1 MLKQLLALSQNRRHI
16 AGRTVAATVL
26 GQHLLARERS
36 PYVRAVTQE
45 PGSHVQAVVSAHEA
59 ATDAGLEMLA
69 KGGTAADAAI
79 AVAAALSVVE
89 GWFSSV
95 LGGGTWALYYD
106 ADMDEVT
113 SLDGVGPTGSK
124 ATPEDYEARSRKSG
138 IHQSIVPGAW
148 DGWMVW
154 LETYGRLDLGQV
166 LEPATRLAR
175 DGSPASADLA
185 SWASI
190 LEDQIFS
197 YPASERIY
205 APDGVLPSRGDT
217 LFMLDLANTFDALV
231 NAYNEGLAESRSA
244 AVQAARDYYYRGPL
258 AEAIVAY
265 SDEND
270 GYLTLEDFSTFATG
284 IVDPIS
290 IDYGKDIRVF
300 QNPPNSQGITMLLAL
315 NIVKEMGLSD
325 YDVDDA
331 DAVHIQVEA
340 MKLAFADRYEHIGD
354 PARVEIPVEELLSD
368 EYAAEQRER
377 IDLDRAMEWPIQS
390 DVAARPVPS
399 HTTTFQVVDRYG
411 NAASVT
417 ASLGAQFLVIGDTGI
432 HMNNRMRMLSVEE
445 GNANELT
452 PGFKVR
458 HTSCPYLSLRAGRP
472 YVLGGNT
479 GVDTQ
484 PQGQM
489 QQFLSVVEFG
499 LDAQEAISRPRW
511 VTTSFPAGIPPW
523 TPGNELQMQRGFS
536 PTLLSE
542 LQVKGHDIV
551 IDEGTFGAAS
561 MLIVNDDGTDADVG
575 AEPGLATS
583 SGEVIPAGS

>member
-1 MLKQLLALSQNRRHI
+1 MLRQLLALSQNRRHL
-16 AGRTVAATVL
+16 AGGTVAATML
-26 GQHLLARERS
+26 GQHMLAGERS
-36 PYVRAVTQE
+36 PYVRAVAQE
-45 PGSHVQAVVSAHEA
+45 PGSHVQAAVSAHEA
-59 ATDAGLEMLA
+59 ATDAGLEILA
-69 KGGTAADAAI
+69 QGGTAADAAI

-95 LGGGTWALYYD
+95 LGGGAWALYYD

-124 ATPEDYEARSRKSG
+124 ATAEDYEARSDEPG

-175 DGSPASADLA
+175 NGSPASADLA

-205 APDGVLPSRGDT
+205 APDGELPSRGDT
-217 LFMLDLANTFDALV
+217 LFMPDLANTFDALV
-231 NAYNEGLAESRSA
+231 NAYNEGLVESRSA

-270 GYLTLEDFSTFATG
+270 GYLTLEDFNTFATG
-284 IVDPIS
+284 VVDPIL
-290 IDYGKDIRVF
+290 IDYGNDIRVF

-354 PARVEIPVEELLSD
+354 PARVEIPIEELLSD

-390 DVAARPVPS
+390 GVAARPVPS

-417 ASLGAQFLVIGDTGI
+417 ASLGAQFLVIGDTGFI
-432 HMNNRMRMLSVEE
+432 
-445 GNANELT
+445 
-452 PGFKVR
+452 
-458 HTSCPYLSLRAGRP
+458 
-472 YVLGGNT
+472 
-479 GVDTQ
+479 
-484 PQGQM
+484 
-489 QQFLSVVEFG
+489 
-499 LDAQEAISRPRW
+499 
-511 VTTSFPAGIPPW
+511 
-523 TPGNELQMQRGFS
+523 
-536 PTLLSE
+536 
-542 LQVKGHDIV
+542 
-551 IDEGTFGAAS
+551 
-561 MLIVNDDGTDADVG
+561 
-575 AEPGLATS
+575 
-583 SGEVIPAGS
+583 

>member
-45 PGSHVQAVVSAHEA
+45 LGSHVQAVVSAHDA

-69 KGGTAADAAI
+69 QGGTAADAAI

-217 LFMLDLANTFDALV
+217 LFMPDLANTFDALV

-331 DAVHIQVEA
+331 EAVHIQVEA

-390 DVAARPVPS
+390 GVAARPVPS

-458 HTSCPYLSLRAGRP
+458 HTSCPYLSLRDGRP